1 MTPPDSNTR
10 TQILSIAKRLFIQ
23 QGYHGLAMRQISEA
37 LGVTKAALYYHF
49 KDKEELFMAILES
62 YLDEMEITMDGLLAA
77 GGSRRVQVQQ
87 FVRSV
92 LYQPAEERAII
103 RLGSQEISQV
113 SPEARQAFNRVY
125 QEKFIGKIEAILR
138 AGIEAGEFRPMQPEV
153 ATHALLGIMYPYLY
167 PSKDK
172 DKGVPP
178 ETVEQIIR
186 IFLEGVCR

>member
-1 MTPPDSNTR
+1 VTPPDSNTR

-167 PSKDK
+167 PSKEK

>member
-1 MTPPDSNTR
+1 MSPPDTNTR
-10 TQILSIAKRLFIQ
+10 QQILSVAKRLFIQ

-62 YLDEMEITMDGLLAA
+62 YLDEMGATMDGILAA
-77 GGSRRVQVQQ
+77 GGSRRAQVQM

-92 LYQPAEERAII
+92 LSQPAEERAII

-138 AGIEAGEFRPMQPEV
+138 AGIEAGDFRPMQPEV

-178 ETVEQIIR
+178 ETVEQITS
-186 IFLEGVCR
+186 IFLEGVGR

>member
-167 PSKDK
+167 PSKEK